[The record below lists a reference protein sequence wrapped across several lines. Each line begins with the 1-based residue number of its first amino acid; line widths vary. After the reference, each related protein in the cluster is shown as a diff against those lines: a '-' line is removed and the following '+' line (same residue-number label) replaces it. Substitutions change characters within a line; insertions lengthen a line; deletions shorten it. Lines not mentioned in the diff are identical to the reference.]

1 MSRNIVCIFITHGK
15 HESTRY
21 SFSLMGS
28 ICITVLL
35 LVFIH
40 TRSYFI
46 LRLGIYIQCNFLNT
60 NQELLY
66 YDISSCQWILKYYT
80 IEIPFLFAPISYY
93 LVILFEIH
101 PIVMIGLDRYKKLY
115 DQMRHFNF
123 KRAIFLFSLRNEKTY
138 LAIIYDI

>member
-40 TRSYFI
+40 TRSNFI

-60 NQELLY
+60 NQVLF
-66 YDISSCQWILKYYT
+66 ILWYFFMSMNIK
-80 IEIPFLFAPISYY
+80 ICRWVSYY

-115 DQMRHFNF
+115 DEMRHFNF
-123 KRAIFLFSLRNEKTY
+123 KRAIFLFSLRNEKMY

>member
-40 TRSYFI
+40 TRSNFI

-60 NQELLY
+60 NQVLF
-66 YDISSCQWILKYYT
+66 ILWYFFMSMNIK
-80 IEIPFLFAPISYY
+80 ICRWVSYY

-123 KRAIFLFSLRNEKTY
+123 KRAIFLFSLRNEKMY

>member
-46 LRLGIYIQCNFLNT
+46 LRLGIYIQWNFLNT
-60 NQELLY
+60 NQELF
-66 YDISSCQWILKYYT
+66 ILWYFFMSMN
-80 IEIPFLFAPISYY
+80 INICRSISYH

-123 KRAIFLFSLRNEKTY
+123 KRVIFLFSLRNEKTY

>member
-60 NQELLY
+60 NQVLF
-66 YDISSCQWILKYYT
+66 ILWYFFMSMNIK
-80 IEIPFLFAPISYY
+80 ICRWVSYY

-123 KRAIFLFSLRNEKTY
+123 KRAIFLFSLRNEKMC

>member
-40 TRSYFI
+40 TRSNFI

-60 NQELLY
+60 DHELF
-66 YDISSCQWILKYYT
+66 ILWYFFMSMNIK
-80 IEIPFLFAPISYY
+80 ICRWVSYY

-123 KRAIFLFSLRNEKTY
+123 KRAIFLFSLRNEKMY

>member
-60 NQELLY
+60 NQVLF
-66 YDISSCQWILKYYT
+66 ILWYFFMSMNIK
-80 IEIPFLFAPISYY
+80 ICRWVSYY

>member
-60 NQELLY
+60 NQVLF
-66 YDISSCQWILKYYT
+66 ILWYFFMSMNIK
-80 IEIPFLFAPISYY
+80 ICRWVSYY

-115 DQMRHFNF
+115 YQMRHFNF
-123 KRAIFLFSLRNEKTY
+123 KRAIFLFSLHNEKMC

>member
-40 TRSYFI
+40 TRSNFI

-60 NQELLY
+60 NQVLF
-66 YDISSCQWILKYYT
+66 ILWYFFMSMNIK
-80 IEIPFLFAPISYY
+80 ICRWVSYY

-123 KRAIFLFSLRNEKTY
+123 KRAIFLFLLRNEKTY

>member
-46 LRLGIYIQCNFLNT
+46 LRLGIYIQWNFLNT
-60 NQELLY
+60 NQELF
-66 YDISSCQWILKYYT
+66 ILWYFFMSIN
-80 IEIPFLFAPISYY
+80 IEILCRSISYY

>member
-40 TRSYFI
+40 TRSNFI
-46 LRLGIYIQCNFLNT
+46 LRLGIYIQCNFLHT
-60 NQELLY
+60 NQVLF
-66 YDISSCQWILKYYT
+66 ILWYFFMSMNIK
-80 IEIPFLFAPISYY
+80 ICRWVSYY

-123 KRAIFLFSLRNEKTY
+123 KRAIFLFSLRNEKMY

>member
-46 LRLGIYIQCNFLNT
+46 LRLGIYIQWNFLNT
-60 NQELLY
+60 NQELF
-66 YDISSCQWILKYYT
+66 ILWYFFMSMN
-80 IEIPFLFAPISYY
+80 INICRSISYH

>member
-60 NQELLY
+60 NQVLF
-66 YDISSCQWILKYYT
+66 ILWYFFMSMNIK
-80 IEIPFLFAPISYY
+80 ICRWVSYY

-123 KRAIFLFSLRNEKTY
+123 KRAIFLFSLRNEKMY

>member
-40 TRSYFI
+40 TRSNFI

-60 NQELLY
+60 NQVLF
-66 YDISSCQWILKYYT
+66 ILWYFFMSMNIK
-80 IEIPFLFAPISYY
+80 ICRWVSYY

>member
-40 TRSYFI
+40 TRSNFI

-60 NQELLY
+60 NQVLF
-66 YDISSCQWILKYYT
+66 ILWYFFMPMNIK
-80 IEIPFLFAPISYY
+80 ICRWVSYY

-101 PIVMIGLDRYKKLY
+101 SIVMIGLDRYKKLY
-115 DQMRHFNF
+115 DQMRYFNF

>member
-46 LRLGIYIQCNFLNT
+46 LRLGIYIQWNFLNT
-60 NQELLY
+60 NQELFILWYFFMSMNIKILY
-66 YDISSCQWILKYYT
+66 HWDVI
-80 IEIPFLFAPISYY
+80 FAPISYY

>member
-46 LRLGIYIQCNFLNT
+46 LRLGIYIQCSFLNT
-60 NQELLY
+60 TQELF
-66 YDISSCQWILKYYT
+66 ILWYFFMS
-80 IEIPFLFAPISYY
+80 ICRWVSYY

>member
-1 MSRNIVCIFITHGK
+1 MHIYNSRQARINTIF
-15 HESTRY
+15 
-21 SFSLMGS
+21 
-28 ICITVLL
+28 
-35 LVFIH
+35 VF
-40 TRSYFI
+40 FN
-46 LRLGIYIQCNFLNT
+46 GIYMYNGVTFSVYSYKVVFYFTFRDLYSMKFSQHKPKAFHIMIFLHVNEYQ
-60 NQELLY
+60 NI
-66 YDISSCQWILKYYT
+66 ISSRCRS
-80 IEIPFLFAPISYY
+80 ISYY

>member
-40 TRSYFI
+40 TRSNFI

-60 NQELLY
+60 NQVLF
-66 YDISSCQWILKYYT
+66 ILWYFFMSMNIK
-80 IEIPFLFAPISYY
+80 ICRWVSYY

-123 KRAIFLFSLRNEKTY
+123 KRAIFLFSLRNEKMC

>member
-60 NQELLY
+60 NQVRF
-66 YDISSCQWILKYYT
+66 ILWYFFMSMNIK
-80 IEIPFLFAPISYY
+80 ICRWVSYY